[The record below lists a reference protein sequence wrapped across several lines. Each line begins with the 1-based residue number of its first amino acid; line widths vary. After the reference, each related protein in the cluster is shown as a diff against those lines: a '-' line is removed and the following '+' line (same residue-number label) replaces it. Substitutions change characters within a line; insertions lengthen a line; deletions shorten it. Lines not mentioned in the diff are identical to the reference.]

1 MEHKD
6 GRIDTRHSS
15 GLGDLAMYYCI
26 SIVREEFEFT
36 LKRDFAED
44 SKHVVPVGSYFEVF
58 QYLVN

>member
-1 MEHKD
+1 
-6 GRIDTRHSS
+6 
-15 GLGDLAMYYCI
+15 MYYCI

-44 SKHVVPVGSYFEVF
+44 TKHVVPVGRYFEVF